1 MSDSIFNALNEKQT
15 KLEDAKEVIFSK
27 KNELEKKRDSE
38 IVAEVT
44 SYFKGLETDLED
56 IHFSNSTSYMEVSAR
71 GEEFEKEVWDEKK
84 DDYVVVKKYSRNRLC
99 TVYLEGNDWRGQ
111 ESGAA
116 RFTKVGLGSSSYSEH
131 FDKATLDRFMF
142 NGRLAMMILDHQDD
156 ILGAINK
163 IYEKTRAKFDKLNS
177 ELSGLRKDIDKL
189 IQDRRNYKTDTL
201 MRDLKEGVEF
211 TSKDLPYLQVRY
223 DYGFG
228 SIKKMKV
235 DKMSYSGKS
244 CNVTIERVLRRWDNK
259 TEEMVEYLHTYQE
272 DRVRVSNIED
282 SVANTSIKWNV
293 VTNNVSA

>member
-27 KNELEKKRDSE
+27 KIELEKKRDSE

-244 CNVTIERVLRRWDNK
+244 CNVTIERVLRRWDDK

>member
-44 SYFKGLETDLED
+44 SFFKGLETDLED

-177 ELSGLRKDIDKL
+177 KLSELRKDVDRI
-189 IQDRRNYKTDTL
+189 IQDRKNYKTDTL
-201 MRDLKEGVEF
+201 MRDLKQGVEF
-211 TSKDLPYLQVRY
+211 TSKDLPYLQIRY
-223 DYGFG
+223 DFGYGG
-228 SIKKMKV
+228 IKKMKI
-235 DKMSYSGKS
+235 DKVSYSGKS
-244 CNVTIERVLRRWDNK
+244 CNLTI
-259 TEEMVEYLHTYQE
+259 
-272 DRVRVSNIED
+272 
-282 SVANTSIKWNV
+282 
-293 VTNNVSA
+293 

>member
-27 KNELEKKRDSE
+27 KIELEKKRDSE

-142 NGRLAMMILDHQDD
+142 NGRLAMIILDHQDD

-163 IYEKTRAKFDKLNS
+163 IYEKTRSKFDKLNS
-177 ELSGLRKDIDKL
+177 KLSELRKDVDKV
-189 IQDRRNYKTDTL
+189 IQDRKNYKTDTL

-228 SIKKMKV
+228 GIKKMKV

-244 CNVTIERVLRRWDNK
+244 CNLTIERVLRRWDDK
-259 TEEMVEYLHTYQE
+259 IESMVEYLHTYKE

-282 SVANTSIKWNV
+282 SVANTSIKWEV
-293 VTNNVSA
+293 A